1 MMEKIKYYGA
11 KGYVDKYEPD
21 DYVVRAMSKALAA
34 YLKEKITPK
43 EAWFLAMSLFADGYD
58 EDKELMGCADA
69 YEIVMYF
76 TLKCKI
82 ESLSDAWDDISEK
95 FNDEFEELKANKE
108 QMLISIAYVTCCGFI
123 NNLGN
128 E

>member
-1 MMEKIKYYGA
+1 MEKIKYYGP
-11 KGYVDKYEPD
+11 KGYVDKYEPS
-21 DYVVRAMSKALAA
+21 DYVVRAMSKALAVQ
-34 YLKEKITPK
+34 LKEKITPNK
-43 EAWFLAMSLFADGYD
+43 AWLLAMSLFADGYD
-58 EDKELMGCADA
+58 GDKELMDCADA

-82 ESLSDAWDDISEK
+82 ESFSDAWDDISEK
-95 FNDEFEELKANKE
+95 FNDEFKRLKLDKE
-108 QMLISIAYVTCCGFI
+108 QLLIAFSYLACCGFI

>member
-1 MMEKIKYYGA
+1 MMEKIKYYGP
-11 KGYVDKYEPD
+11 KGYVNKYEPN

-34 YLKEKITPK
+34 QLKEKITPN
-43 EAWFLAMSLFADGYD
+43 EAWLLAMSLFADEYD
-58 EDKELMGCADA
+58 GDKELMDCADA

-82 ESLSDAWDDISEK
+82 ESFSDAWDDISEK
-95 FNDEFEELKANKE
+95 FKRLKIDKE
-108 QMLISIAYVTCCGFI
+108 QLLIAFAYFACCGFI
-123 NNLGN
+123 NNWGH